1 MSDSDPADGERSF
14 AALPKPEAE
23 EPTPESKEPRP
34 RRRFFDAPEGGLI
47 GWLILWL
54 LAAVGGA
61 LIVISW
67 QWVAGNPSSDTSAVN
82 DRISALETR
91 VGQIAAGQ
99 APKAAEASFAEER
112 RNLAALKAR
121 VDADEARLA
130 ALETATGQTT
140 ASGQPAPATAAT
152 LKAAVD
158 KNTADLAQIAQ
169 QLGKLNQSGS
179 AQLEGRVAANEKAL
193 TGLRSDLDTR
203 SKASGDA
210 LDKLGARL
218 AIDEQHLAP
227 ADLAARLDSFA
238 LKTDLAA
245 LDARLAKL
253 EGQDTTGLIRRASAV
268 LALADFVRASEGQS
282 AFANELD
289 TLGALVPA
297 SPEIADLS
305 HYAKSG
311 APTLAVLSQRFSRDI
326 DAILAAE
333 RAASA
338 HNWTERLWFDFV
350 NLVSVRRT
358 GNVTGNDT
366 EARVARAEF
375 NLKNGNLAAA
385 VSDVQGLDAPARAA
399 AAPWL
404 KDAEARLAVENDT
417 RTLTARV
424 VTGLA
429 SASETGARR

>member
-1 MSDSDPADGERSF
+1 MSDSDPADSERSF
-14 AALPKPEAE
+14 AALPKPETE
-23 EPTPESKEPRP
+23 ETAPEPKEPRP
-34 RRRFFDAPEGGLI
+34 RRRFFDVPEGGLI

-54 LAAVGGA
+54 LSAVGGA
-61 LIVISW
+61 LIV
-67 QWVAGNPSSDTSAVN
+67 VAWPWMVGNTSPESAGAN

-112 RNLAALKAR
+112 RSLAALKAR

-130 ALETATGQTT
+130 ALETAAGQTS
-140 ASGQPAPATAAT
+140 ASGQPAPAGAAA

-169 QLGKLNQSGS
+169 QLGKLGQSGS
-179 AQLEGRVAANEKAL
+179 AQLDGRVAANEKAL
-193 TGLRSDLDTR
+193 SGLRSDLDAR
-203 SKASGDA
+203 SKATGDA
-210 LDKLGARL
+210 LDKLGARI

-253 EGQDTTGLIRRASAV
+253 EGQDTAGLIRRASAV
-268 LALADFVRASEGQS
+268 LALADFVRASEGPS
-282 AFANELD
+282 AYSSELD
-289 TLGALVPA
+289 TLAALVPA

-305 HYAKSG
+305 HYAKHG
-311 APTLAVLSQRFSRDI
+311 APTMAALSQRFSREI
-326 DAILAAE
+326 DTILATE

-338 HNWTERLWFDFV
+338 RNWAERLWFDFV

-358 GNVTGNDT
+358 GNVSGNDT

-375 NLKNGNLAAA
+375 DLKNGNLAAA
-385 VSDVQGLDAPARAA
+385 MIEVRGLDAPARAA

-404 KDAEARLAVENDT
+404 TDAEARLAIENDT
-417 RTLTARV
+417 RTLTARI

-429 SASETGARR
+429 SAAQTDVPR